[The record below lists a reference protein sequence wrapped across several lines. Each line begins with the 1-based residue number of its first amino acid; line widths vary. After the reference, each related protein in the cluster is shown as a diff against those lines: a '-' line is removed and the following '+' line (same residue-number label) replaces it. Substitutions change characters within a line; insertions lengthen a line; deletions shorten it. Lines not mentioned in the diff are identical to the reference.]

1 MGNNPYARY
10 QKIQIETADQG
21 KLLLMLYGG
30 ALRFLNSAKT
40 ALLEGDMESVNR
52 NLLRAED
59 IIAELISALNLEAGE
74 VAERLLQLYDYI
86 HHLLVQGNIKKEV
99 QFLEQAETLLLELSE
114 TWKEAL
120 RDERAAEENRERL
133 TSLAEPGSIL

>member
-1 MGNNPYARY
+1 MGNNPYAQY

-21 KLLLMLYGG
+21 KLLLMLYRG

-59 IIAELISALNLEAGE
+59 IITELISALNLEAGE
-74 VAERLLQLYDYI
+74 VAGRLLQLYDYI

-99 QFLEQAETLLLELSE
+99 QFLEQAETLLFELSE

-133 TSLAEPGSIL
+133 TSLAEPGPVL